1 VLTAA
6 ALGGLGVMLGLGPL
20 YWVGWLAI
28 AGLLA
33 YEHSLVRADD
43 LSRVD
48 MAFFNVNGYIALI
61 ALVSVVIG
69 LRR

>member
-1 VLTAA
+1 
-6 ALGGLGVMLGLGPL
+6 MMGLGPL

-43 LSRVD
+43 LSRLD
-48 MAFFNVNGYIALI
+48 MAFFNVNGYIAVI
-61 ALVSVVIG
+61 ALVAVVTG
-69 LRR
+69 LPR